1 MLFAEWY
8 RICEIPGANDATHAH
23 YILQLNQSGLL
34 KGDETSERFF
44 RRLTVI
50 FTYSISQT
58 LLIKCLRFYCKL
70 ITLIIQELSV
80 SHCLSSEVM
89 SSTPQSHQAQ
99 PLSFL
104 AIDIYAKL
112 VFSILK
118 VGIFF

>member
-1 MLFAEWY
+1 MFAEWY

-44 RRLTVI
+44 RRLMVI
-50 FTYSISQT
+50 FTYFVGQT
-58 LLIKCLRFYCKL
+58 LFDKVFKL
-70 ITLIIQELSV
+70 LLQANFLIIQELSV

-89 SSTPQSHQAQ
+89 SSNPQSHQAQ

-118 VGIFF
+118 VGIFL